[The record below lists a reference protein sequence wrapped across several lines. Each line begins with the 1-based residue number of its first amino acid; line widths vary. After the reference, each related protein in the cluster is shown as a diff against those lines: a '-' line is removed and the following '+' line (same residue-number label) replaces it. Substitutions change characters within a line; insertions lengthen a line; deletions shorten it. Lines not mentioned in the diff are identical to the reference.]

1 MRLSVIKMAL
11 ATFCSRILG
20 LVREQALA
28 AVFGASGLTDAFTVA
43 YRIPNLLR
51 DLFAEG
57 AFSSA
62 FVPIFTEARM
72 RDEQSARR
80 LFWSMAI
87 VLFVLTGAISV
98 FMIIKAEWLVLVAT
112 DSLFAEDAE
121 RLALAISLLKVM
133 APFLT
138 LISLAAITMG
148 ALNALKVFFLPSF
161 APVFFNVAMI
171 LSIIFVPPYARE
183 WGFHPM
189 MALGWG
195 VIVGGLLQW
204 LIQVP
209 TLLKKGFAPTKE
221 LSLWNKDVSR
231 ILGRLGIGTVGIA
244 ATQINVLISTILA
257 TGTMVGAVSWLTY
270 AFRLFQFPVGILGVS
285 VAGSNLVHFS
295 DDWKSGLKD
304 KAIGTLKMSYVLSL
318 VLIVPA
324 LALMLALRD
333 ETVVLV
339 FERGAFSS
347 LDSARTS
354 VALLAYLVGLPFYGL
369 YKIFAPVFFT
379 LDRPKVPVTISICS
393 IALNIIFCLILTPIY
408 GYPVL
413 ALGTSL
419 SMAFNVAVQAFM
431 LHRLLGIG
439 FQFFVSLRILKIFLA
454 GAGCFALAEYVSRFV
469 IFSQLGLG
477 MKIASFVLSCTCGG
491 LLYLAL
497 LWVFGERVLFSR
509 LLSRSKS

>member
-1 MRLSVIKMAL
+1 MKLSVLKMAL

-62 FVPIFTEARM
+62 FVPIFTEAGK

-80 LFWSMAI
+80 LFWSMFV
-87 VLFVLTGAISV
+87 VLLVVTGLISI
-98 FMIIKAEWLVLVAT
+98 FMIWKAQWLVLLAT
-112 DSLFAEDAE
+112 DDLFARDFE
-121 RLALAISLLKVM
+121 RVALATSLLKVM

-138 LISLAAITMG
+138 LISLAALTMG
-148 ALNALKVFFLPSF
+148 ALNALRVFFLPSF
-161 APVFFNVAMI
+161 APVFFNLVMI
-171 LSIIFVPPYARE
+171 GCILILPPYAQK

-195 VIVGGLLQW
+195 VIGGGLMQW
-204 LIQVP
+204 LVQIP
-209 TLLKKGFAPTKE
+209 ILLKKNFGPTRV
-221 LSLWNKDVSR
+221 LSLWNSDVSR
-231 ILGRLGIGTVGIA
+231 VLSRLGIGTVGIA
-244 ATQINVLISTILA
+244 ATQINVLITTILA
-257 TGTMVGAVSWLTY
+257 TGTVVGAVSWLTY
-270 AFRLFQFPVGILGVS
+270 AFRLFQFPVGILSVS

-295 DDWKSGLKD
+295 DDWKSGLNE
-304 KAIGTLKMSYVLSL
+304 KAIKTLRSSYILSF

-324 LALMLALRD
+324 LALMSALIE

-339 FERGAFSS
+339 FQRGAFSAS
-347 LDSARTS
+347 DSMRTAI
-354 VALLAYLVGLPFYGL
+354 ALKAYLVGLPFYGL

-379 LDRPKVPVTISICS
+379 LDRPKVPVTISVCAIG
-393 IALNIIFCLILTPIY
+393 LNLIFCLLLVPHF

-419 SMAFNVAVQAFM
+419 SMAFNVLCQSVM
-431 LHRLLGIG
+431 LQRLLKLRLS
-439 FQFFVSLRILKIFLA
+439 FFFSLRLVKIFFA
-454 GAGCFALAEYVSRFV
+454 GACCYYVAELASGLVVFNE
-469 IFSQLGLG
+469 LGLLH
-477 MKIASFVLSCTCGG
+477 KIGSFVFSCTCGG
-491 LLYLAL
+491 VLYLIL
-497 LWVFGERVLFSR
+497 LWVLGERELFTK
-509 LLSRSKS
+509 LISRSKS

>member
-62 FVPIFTEARM
+62 FVPIFTEARK
-72 RDEQSARR
+72 RDEDSARR

-87 VLFVLTGAISV
+87 VLFVLTGVISV
-98 FMIIKAEWLVLVAT
+98 FMIVKAEWLVLVAT
-112 DSLFAEDAE
+112 DDLFAQDTE
-121 RLALAISLLKVM
+121 RLQLAISLLKVM

-171 LSIIFVPPYARE
+171 LSIIYVPPYVKE

-189 MALGWG
+189 MAIGWG

-204 LIQVP
+204 LIQIP
-209 TLLKKGFAPTKE
+209 ILFKKGYAPTGQ
-221 LSLWNKDVSR
+221 LSIWNKDVSR

-244 ATQINVLISTILA
+244 ATQINVLITTILA

-304 KAIGTLKMSYVLSL
+304 KAIATLKMSYMLSL

-339 FERGAFSS
+339 FQRGAFTAA
-347 LDSARTS
+347 DSARTS
-354 VALLAYLVGLPFYGL
+354 IALLAYLVGLPFYGL

-379 LDRPKVPVTISICS
+379 LDRPKVPVAISITS
-393 IALNIIFCLILTPIY
+393 IVLNIIFCLVLTPKY

-419 SMAFNVAVQAFM
+419 SMAFNVVVQSIM

-439 FQFFVSLRILKIFLA
+439 LRFFVSLRILKIFLA
-454 GAGCFALAEYVSRFV
+454 GVGCFALAEYVSRFV
-469 IFSQLGLG
+469 VFPQLGLM
-477 MKIASFVLSCTCGG
+477 MKIASFVFSCSCGG
-491 LLYLAL
+491 VVYLLL
-497 LWVFGERVLFSR
+497 LWVFGERMLFSK
-509 LLSRSKS
+509 LVSRSKS